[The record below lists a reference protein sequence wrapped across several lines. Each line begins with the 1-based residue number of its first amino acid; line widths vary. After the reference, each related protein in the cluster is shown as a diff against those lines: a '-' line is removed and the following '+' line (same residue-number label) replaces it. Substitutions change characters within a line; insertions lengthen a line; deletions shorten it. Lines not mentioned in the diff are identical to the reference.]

1 MITALKFGDV
11 INVRLPNHS
20 PQGHEQ
26 EGFRPAIVVGLPGNF
41 TQPRFPLIFI
51 VPVTSDHSQSWIL
64 AAPEL
69 YLRLPAGSGGLR
81 SASVVLMDQ
90 LRSLDIDRIVNFKGS
105 LSKDE
110 VARLQQIIKQIF

>member
-1 MITALKFGDV
+1 MKRVLNFGDV
-11 INVRLPNHS
+11 ISVRLPTNS

-26 EGFRPAIVVGLPGNF
+26 EGFRPAIVVGVPGNF
-41 TQPRFPLIFI
+41 TQPRFPLVFI
-51 VPVTSDHSQSWIL
+51 VPMTSDHAQPWIL

-105 LSKDE
+105 LSTDE
-110 VARLQQIIKQIF
+110 ADRLQRVIKQIF